1 MYIYHHPT
9 HKHTHTHCHNPP
21 HPDHNC
27 FSVDCDGDGDD
38 GDGGDVGDDDN
49 DDCQGVE
56 GNLGAGTP
64 VAGTEGNSFKKQKAK
79 KLET

>member
-1 MYIYHHPT
+1 MNDVLRIAHQGAILRWT
-9 HKHTHTHCHNPP
+9 ILTFTG
-21 HPDHNC
+21 
-27 FSVDCDGDGDD
+27 GDGDD
-38 GDGGDVGDDDN
+38 GDGGGVGDDDN

-79 KLET
+79 KLPDFLV